1 MNNEKV
7 TSKFTSCGNKGFSL
21 GFENGLVI
29 SVQWGSM
36 NYCERKS
43 LNADYNAEMRQNIV
57 QSTTAEIA
65 IWDTNSVEQPDGT
78 YVVNHEFNFGYD
90 CVKGWCTA
98 NEVANWIQITAEAES
113 IHDLYN
119 LAEERGYIE
128 NPINLK

>member
-36 NYCERKS
+36 NYCDRKS

-78 YVVNHEFNFGYD
+78 YVVNQEFNFGHD
-90 CVKGWCTA
+90 SVKGWCTA
-98 NEVANWIQITAEAES
+98 NEVADWISMVAEAEN
-113 IHDLYN
+113 IDDLQAIA
-119 LAEERGYIE
+119 AERHYIG
-128 NPINLK
+128 I